1 MKWPSPEEVASLSNL
16 QTVLL
21 HAALPV
27 ELQVSIFTTSPG
39 VRKLV
44 LATNV
49 AETSLTVPG
58 IKFVIDSGY
67 FKESNFDPGRQME
80 ELVVTPLYET
90 QAVQRA
96 GRAGRTK
103 PGVCYRMYSEK
114 EFLALRCQPVPAIC
128 RSDIVTVCLLLKAMG
143 VKNINIFGFLDPPIS
158 SRVDAAMMTLRRLDA
173 VDNTEAVTA
182 LGKTLAD
189 LPLSPVLGK
198 ILLVSVELG
207 CSEQVLSIVA
217 MLSVKP
223 AFMRPDRANAHRL
236 QATKDK
242 LSDLSSDHL
251 TLLNVY
257 EAWQAAGRCATWAT
271 AHLLDQRELLRAQDV
286 RQQLESLLLARGLQ
300 LLRLAGSYREAVLRA
315 ICSGLRT
322 VDRVARCHWSGLHF
336 VRTSDQAQ
344 LDVHPSSVL
353 FKAEAELV
361 IYHEVITTRKNY
373 MRTVSAVREEW
384 MKE

>member
-1 MKWPSPEEVASLSNL
+1 M
-16 QTVLL
+16 
-21 HAALPV
+21 
-27 ELQVSIFTTSPG
+27 
-39 VRKLV
+39 
-44 LATNV
+44 
-49 AETSLTVPG
+49 
-58 IKFVIDSGY
+58 
-67 FKESNFDPGRQME
+67 
-80 ELVVTPLYET
+80 
-90 QAVQRA
+90 
-96 GRAGRTK
+96 
-103 PGVCYRMYSEK
+103 
-114 EFLALRCQPVPAIC
+114 
-128 RSDIVTVCLLLKAMG
+128 
-143 VKNINIFGFLDPPIS
+143 
-158 SRVDAAMMTLRRLDA
+158 
-173 VDNTEAVTA
+173 TA

-198 ILLVSVELG
+198 ILLVSVDLG

-236 QATKDK
+236 QATKAK

-257 EAWQAAGRCATWAT
+257 EAWQSAGRCATWAT

-286 RQQLESLLLARGLQ
+286 RQQLESLLLARGLP
-300 LLRLAGSYREAVLRA
+300 LRRLAGSYREAVLRA
-315 ICSGLRT
+315 ICSGLMT
-322 VDRVARCHWSGLHF
+322 VDRVASCHWSGLHF

-361 IYHEVITTRKNY
+361 IYHEVITTKKNF
-373 MRTVSAVREEW
+373 MRTVSAVRAEW